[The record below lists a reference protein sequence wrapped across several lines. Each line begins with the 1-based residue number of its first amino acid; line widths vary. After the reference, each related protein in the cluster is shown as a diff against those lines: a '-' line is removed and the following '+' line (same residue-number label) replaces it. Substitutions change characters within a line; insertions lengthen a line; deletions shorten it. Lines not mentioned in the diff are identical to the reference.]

1 MDRPLWNLKLLGIQ
15 VCQHEV
21 QKPKIVDQ
29 SLRGEGQ
36 CLAYSAKHNY
46 NTGRKLRSQLQMADR
61 MSVRGEKGDFLK
73 LEGNRRA

>member
-1 MDRPLWNLKLLGIQ
+1 MQ
-15 VCQHEV
+15 VCKTEA

-46 NTGRKLRSQLQMADR
+46 NTGQKLRSQLQMADGI
-61 MSVRGEKGDFLK
+61 SVRKKGDFWI
-73 LEGNRRA
+73 LEGERKALRLQVGNRVPV